1 MRDGAPIFSVCV
13 RAHRDRD
20 GLRRALDSILGQTL
34 ADLEVV
40 VSDDRGALEDVVRSI
55 GDSRVRYLRNPGA
68 PGPAGNLVAALSA
81 AGGDLLAIVNEDD
94 ALEPGFLT
102 AAEAVLSSDPEVGV
116 VFAPNTWEAGDRRRV
131 VAPGLAPG
139 RHSDPSAEI
148 LQHDMPAC
156 GVALRRE
163 VWTQGEA
170 ATPLRQEMVGDTALW
185 LRAARDGW
193 AFYGLHEPLARFRLH
208 PGQVG
213 WREDFPDRM
222 LATLDAFAFSDPAAE
237 RLRRARISEL
247 LATRAGSELRRGR
260 LGPGLRTLRAAARTS
275 PRGLGVRHLLAFVDV
290 RAVAYRQLSR
300 RPRLLF
306 GLLRVWG
313 LVRPNVA

>member
-1 MRDGAPIFSVCV
+1 MSDRAPTFSVCV
-13 RAHRDRD
+13 RAYRDGD
-20 GLRRALDSILGQTL
+20 GLRRALASILGQTF

-40 VSDDRGALEDVVRSI
+40 VSDDGGLLEEVVRAA
-55 GDSRVRYLRNPGA
+55 GDPRVRYLRNTGA
-68 PGPAGNLVAALSA
+68 RGPAGNLVSALSA
-81 AGGDLLAIVNEDD
+81 ARGELVAIVNEDD
-94 ALEPGFLT
+94 ALEPGFLE

-116 VFAPNTWEAGDRRRV
+116 VFAPNTWEAGERRRV
-131 VAPGLAPG
+131 VASGLPSG
-139 RHSDPSAEI
+139 KLSDPCAAI
-148 LQHDMPAC
+148 LQDGMPAC

-170 ATPLRQEMVGDTALW
+170 ATPLREGMVGDATLW

-193 AFYGLHEPLARFRLH
+193 AFYGLREPMARFRLH

-213 WREDFPDRM
+213 WRADYPERM
-222 LATLDAFAFSDPAAE
+222 LATLDAFAFADRAAE
-237 RLRRARISEL
+237 RLRRARVSEL
-247 LATRAGSELRRGR
+247 LATRAGSELRRGQLR
-260 LGPGLRTLRAAARTS
+260 PALRTLRAAARTS
-275 PRGLGVRHLLAFVDV
+275 PSGLGVRHLIALVDA

-313 LVRPNVA
+313 RVRPRVA